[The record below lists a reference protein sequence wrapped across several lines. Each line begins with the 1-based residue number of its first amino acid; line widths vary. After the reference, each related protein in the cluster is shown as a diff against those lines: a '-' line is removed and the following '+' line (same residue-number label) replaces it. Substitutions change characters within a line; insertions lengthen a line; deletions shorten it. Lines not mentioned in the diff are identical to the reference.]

1 MTKSLKIIMVQ
12 HSLHYASLDSGWCDS
27 KKRLPAL
34 SEEAEYLL
42 DFGRR
47 SAQSSW
53 RKKKTICKA
62 SARIL
67 QPAVAKD
74 WLSPLSRIQWISLLV
89 KEEWKVC
96 IYYLHCFY
104 FSPSSVDIEIHSV
117 VHPTLFYEIRIQKC
131 LCKIRGI
138 WESR

>member
-1 MTKSLKIIMVQ
+1 MVQ

-53 RKKKTICKA
+53 NIKKKQFAKH
-62 SARIL
+62 L
-67 QPAVAKD
+67 QE
-74 WLSPLSRIQWISLLV
+74 SYSLQLQ
-89 KEEWKVC
+89 KTDFLHFLESSE
-96 IYYLHCFY
+96 YLC
-104 FSPSSVDIEIHSV
+104 
-117 VHPTLFYEIRIQKC
+117 
-131 LCKIRGI
+131 
-138 WESR
+138 